1 MAGMRSSSLRRRVR
15 PGLLA
20 AVVSSI
26 AVLGVGLIAVPAA
39 GAGTATP
46 AGPVAGSHPEV
57 APMPAG
63 AAGTLPGSATTP
75 PSTPTPAPTTPPTT
89 PDPSPFPPSAP
100 TNVTASQVRA
110 GSVTLTW
117 TAATPG
123 CCAIAG
129 YDIIYYMAFDDVVV
143 SASVGNVTTTTISNY
158 IRAGQQYS
166 FRVSARDVVGHR
178 SASSNTVTVVTPVTD
193 TGPDT
198 TPPSAPQ
205 DLTLGDVTDST
216 ATLSWSPS
224 TDDVGVSGYNVYRFD
239 GWYTSVLVAR
249 VPVTTYTIA
258 LPTSTPLRNL
268 FYVRARDA
276 ADNVSIASN
285 TVTAPTVPT
294 PPTTPPPTTQPP
306 STCRVTYQNQSEW
319 QGGFVTVVTVQN
331 TATAPVDGWTL
342 TFSFRGDQQITSAW
356 NATTSQ
362 NGATVTARNVDW
374 NRVLAANGSAS
385 FGIQGRWDASNAPPT
400 SFVLNGIPCTLG

>member
-26 AVLGVGLIAVPAA
+26 AVLGVGLIAVPAS

-46 AGPVAGSHPEV
+46 AGSHPEV

-63 AAGTLPGSATTP
+63 AAAPLPGVATTP
-75 PSTPTPAPTTPPTT
+75 PSTPTPAPTTPPST
-89 PDPSPFPPSAP
+89 PDTSPFPPSAP
-100 TNVTASQVRA
+100 TNVTASQVKTR
-110 GSVTLTW
+110 SVTLTW
-117 TAATPG
+117 TAATRG

-129 YDIIYYMAFDDVVV
+129 YDITYYSPFDDVVM
-143 SASVGNVTTTTISNY
+143 SANVGDVTTTTISNY
-158 IRAGQQYS
+158 ITPGRQYL
-166 FRVSARDVVGHR
+166 FRISARDVVGHR
-178 SASSNTVTVVTPVTD
+178 SLSSEPVTVVTPVTD

-205 DLTLGDVTDST
+205 NLTLSDVTDST

-239 GWYTSVLVAR
+239 GWYSSFLVAT
-249 VPVTTYTIA
+249 VSTTTYTVA
-258 LPTSTPLRNL
+258 LPPPPPPSTPLRYQ

-276 ADNVSIASN
+276 AGNLSIASN
-285 TVTAPTVPT
+285 AVFAPTTPT
-294 PPTTPPPTTQPP
+294 PPTTPPPTTPPP

-362 NGATVTARNVDW
+362 SGATVTARNVDW

-385 FGIQGRWDASNAPPT
+385 FGIQGRWTASNAPPT
-400 SFVLNGIPCTLG
+400 SFVLNGGPCTVG